1 MATAR
6 SRTSDFVAL
15 TKPRLNLLVVATT
28 AGGYYLGAG
37 PGANLLSLANVTLA
51 TALVAGGSAAFNQV
65 MERRVDAL
73 MERTRRR
80 PVAEGRLAPRE
91 SLLFAAALS
100 LAGLLWL
107 ALTTTVLAT
116 VVAFVTLLTYVVL
129 YTPLKQRTSFSTVVG
144 AIPGALPPMIGWAA
158 ATDTLS
164 REAWVLFAIIFLWQM
179 PHFLA
184 IAWLFKDDYGRAG
197 FPMLPV
203 LEPDGRSTGY
213 HVAAYASALLPVSL
227 VPSLMGLAGFVYFGV
242 ALALGLAFLAVSLR
256 FAVSRTR
263 RDARVLFFTSI
274 AYLPLVWL
282 AMVLDR
288 LCRPPRSAGRTSGVV
303 AGPLRKMVVWTTPE
317 SSPSPLRRSV
327 PLHHSGVVRG
337 SLRACRAGISARS
350 RRHFASSA
358 AQDATIAAGSS
369 PARMRAVVASTPIR
383 RSSGL
388 S

>member
-1 MATAR
+1 MSAEVVPGTAAAAR

-28 AGGYYLGAG
+28 AGGYYLGAA
-37 PGANLLSLANVTLA
+37 PGVDPLALFHVTAA

-65 MERRVDAL
+65 LERRVDAL
-73 MERTRRR
+73 MDRTRRR
-80 PVAEGRLAPRE
+80 PVAEGRLAVRE
-91 SLLFAAALS
+91 SVVFASVLS
-100 LAGLLWL
+100 LAGLAWL
-107 ALTTTVLAT
+107 ALTTTPLAA
-116 VVAFVTLLTYVVL
+116 VVALVTLLTYVVL
-129 YTPLKQRTSFSTVVG
+129 YTPLKLRTSFATVIG
-144 AIPGALPPMIGWAA
+144 AVPGALPPMIGWAA

-213 HVAAYASALLPVSL
+213 QVAAYASALLPVSL
-227 VPSLMGLAGFVYFGV
+227 VPSLMGLAGPAYFLV

-256 FAVSRTR
+256 FAVKRTR

-282 AMVLDR
+282 VMVLDR
-288 LCRPPRSAGRTSGVV
+288 L
-303 AGPLRKMVVWTTPE
+303 
-317 SSPSPLRRSV
+317 
-327 PLHHSGVVRG
+327 
-337 SLRACRAGISARS
+337 
-350 RRHFASSA
+350 
-358 AQDATIAAGSS
+358 
-369 PARMRAVVASTPIR
+369 
-383 RSSGL
+383 
-388 S
+388 

>member
-1 MATAR
+1 MSAEAVPGTSPAMATAVR

-73 MERTRRR
+73 MDRTRRR
-80 PVAEGRLAPRE
+80 PVAAGRLAARE
-91 SLLFAAALS
+91 SVLFAAALS
-100 LAGLLWL
+100 IAGLLWL
-107 ALTTTVLAT
+107 ALTTTVLAS
-116 VVAFVTLLTYVVL
+116 VVALVTLLTYVVL
-129 YTPLKQRTSFSTVVG
+129 YTPLKRRTSFSTVVG

-184 IAWLFKDDYGRAG
+184 IAWLFKDDYARAG

-227 VPSLMGLAGFVYFGV
+227 VPSLMGLTGIAYFGV
-242 ALALGLAFLAVSLR
+242 ALVLGLAFLAASLR

-263 RDARVLFFTSI
+263 RDARVLFFMSI

-288 LCRPPRSAGRTSGVV
+288 L
-303 AGPLRKMVVWTTPE
+303 
-317 SSPSPLRRSV
+317 
-327 PLHHSGVVRG
+327 
-337 SLRACRAGISARS
+337 
-350 RRHFASSA
+350 
-358 AQDATIAAGSS
+358 
-369 PARMRAVVASTPIR
+369 
-383 RSSGL
+383 
-388 S
+388 

>member
-1 MATAR
+1 MSAEAVPGASRVAPVAR

-37 PGANLLSLANVTLA
+37 PGANVVSLAHVTLA
-51 TALVAGGSAAFNQV
+51 TALVAGGLAAFNQV
-65 MERRVDAL
+65 MERKVDAL
-73 MERTRRR
+73 MDRTRRR
-80 PVAEGRLAPRE
+80 PVAEGRLSPRE
-91 SLLFAAALS
+91 SLVFATLLS
-100 LAGLLWL
+100 LAGLVWL
-107 ALTTTVLAT
+107 ALATTLLAS
-116 VVAFVTLLTYVVL
+116 VVALVTLLTYVVV
-129 YTPLKQRTSFSTVVG
+129 YTPMKQRTSFATVVG

-164 REAWVLFAIIFLWQM
+164 RESWVLFAIIFLWQM

-184 IAWLFKDDYGRAG
+184 IAWMFKDDYGRAG

-213 HVAAYASALLPVSL
+213 QVAAYASALLPVSL
-227 VPSLMGLAGFVYFGV
+227 VPSLMGVSGLVYFGV

-288 LCRPPRSAGRTSGVV
+288 L
-303 AGPLRKMVVWTTPE
+303 
-317 SSPSPLRRSV
+317 
-327 PLHHSGVVRG
+327 
-337 SLRACRAGISARS
+337 
-350 RRHFASSA
+350 
-358 AQDATIAAGSS
+358 
-369 PARMRAVVASTPIR
+369 
-383 RSSGL
+383 
-388 S
+388 

>member
-1 MATAR
+1 MSAEAVPGAPRAMATATR
-6 SRTSDFVAL
+6 SRTSDFVTL

-37 PGANLLSLANVTLA
+37 PGANAIGLAHVTLA

-65 MERRVDAL
+65 MERKVDAL
-73 MERTRRR
+73 MDRTRRR
-80 PVAEGRLAPRE
+80 PVAEGRLSPRDA
-91 SLLFAAALS
+91 LVFAAALS

-107 ALTTTVLAT
+107 ALATTLLASI
-116 VVAFVTLLTYVVL
+116 VALVTLLTYVVL
-129 YTPLKQRTSFSTVVG
+129 YTPLKLRTTFATVVG

-184 IAWLFKDDYGRAG
+184 IAWLFKDDYARAG
-197 FPMLPV
+197 FRMLPV

-213 HVAAYASALLPVSL
+213 QVAAYASALLPVSM
-227 VPSLMGLAGFVYFGV
+227 VPSLMGLTGPAYFAVSLILGV
-242 ALALGLAFLAVSLR
+242 AFLVVSLR

-288 LCRPPRSAGRTSGVV
+288 L
-303 AGPLRKMVVWTTPE
+303 
-317 SSPSPLRRSV
+317 
-327 PLHHSGVVRG
+327 
-337 SLRACRAGISARS
+337 
-350 RRHFASSA
+350 
-358 AQDATIAAGSS
+358 
-369 PARMRAVVASTPIR
+369 
-383 RSSGL
+383 
-388 S
+388 

>member
-1 MATAR
+1 MATATR

-37 PGANLLSLANVTLA
+37 PGANVVSLANVTLA

-65 MERRVDAL
+65 MERKADAL
-73 MERTRRR
+73 MDRTRRR
-80 PVAEGRLAPRE
+80 PVAEGRLSPRE
-91 SLLFAAALS
+91 SLIFASVLS
-100 LAGLLWL
+100 LAGLVWL
-107 ALTTTVLAT
+107 ALATTVLAS
-116 VVAFVTLLTYVVL
+116 VVALVTLLTYVVL
-129 YTPLKQRTSFSTVVG
+129 YTPMKQRTSFATVVG

-164 REAWVLFAIIFLWQM
+164 RESWVLFAIIFLWQM

-213 HVAAYASALLPVSL
+213 QVAAYASALLPVSL
-227 VPSLMGLAGFVYFGV
+227 VPSLMGLAGQAYFGV
-242 ALALGLAFLAVSLR
+242 ALVLGIVFLAVSLR
-256 FAVSRTR
+256 FAISRTR
-263 RDARVLFFTSI
+263 HDARVLFFTSI

-288 LCRPPRSAGRTSGVV
+288 A
-303 AGPLRKMVVWTTPE
+303 
-317 SSPSPLRRSV
+317 
-327 PLHHSGVVRG
+327 
-337 SLRACRAGISARS
+337 
-350 RRHFASSA
+350 
-358 AQDATIAAGSS
+358 
-369 PARMRAVVASTPIR
+369 
-383 RSSGL
+383 
-388 S
+388 

>member
-1 MATAR
+1 MSAEAVPGASRAMATATR

-37 PGANLLSLANVTLA
+37 PGANIVSLTNVTLA

-65 MERRVDAL
+65 MERKVDAL
-73 MERTRRR
+73 MDRTRRR
-80 PVAEGRLAPRE
+80 PVAEGRLSPRE
-91 SLLFAAALS
+91 SVIFASVLS
-100 LAGLLWL
+100 LAGLVWL
-107 ALTTTVLAT
+107 ALATTALAS
-116 VVAFVTLLTYVVL
+116 VVALVTLLTYVVV
-129 YTPLKQRTSFSTVVG
+129 YTPMKQRTSFATVVG

-164 REAWVLFAIIFLWQM
+164 RESWVLFAIIFLWQM

-213 HVAAYASALLPVSL
+213 QVAAYASALLPVSL
-227 VPSLMGLAGFVYFGV
+227 VPSLMGLSGLVYFGV

-288 LCRPPRSAGRTSGVV
+288 L
-303 AGPLRKMVVWTTPE
+303 
-317 SSPSPLRRSV
+317 
-327 PLHHSGVVRG
+327 
-337 SLRACRAGISARS
+337 
-350 RRHFASSA
+350 
-358 AQDATIAAGSS
+358 
-369 PARMRAVVASTPIR
+369 
-383 RSSGL
+383 
-388 S
+388 